1 MSNTDGPMLVAEAM
15 GLGELGLNQPR
26 PTRTDVC
33 EKHGEFESRH
43 LFRTI
48 WASCGTCEEERKAE
62 EERERNAEKE
72 RQEQRAFENAVR
84 CAGIPARFTDRTIG
98 SFDAVSEA
106 QKSVRLFAENLAD
119 ELVVKK
125 RTGRCA
131 VFVGKPGTGK
141 THLAV
146 GIGMHVLRAN
156 RSVVFTTVTR
166 LIRRIRDTYN
176 KSNDETEFD
185 AVSVFTD
192 PYLLILDEVG
202 VQRGTDDEKLLL
214 FDVLNDRYENRLS
227 TILLSNLPAKE
238 LRGYLGDRVFDRLK
252 EDGGQVV
259 VFDWESRRGQI
270 GGVE

>member
-1 MSNTDGPMLVAEAM
+1 MTMERLH
-15 GLGELGLNQPR
+15 ELGLTLNGAGSEP
-26 PTRTDVC
+26 PKPATC
-33 EKHGEFESRH
+33 EQHGDFESRNV
-43 LFRTI
+43 FGSVWSR
-48 WASCGTCEEERKAE
+48 CPVCAE
-62 EERERNAEKE
+62 EAEQARQQRQRMADEEARNERW
-72 RQEQRAFENAVR
+72 QGAVH
-84 CAGIPARFTDRTIG
+84 CAGIPPRFTTRTLDNFIAT
-98 SFDAVSEA
+98 SQA
-106 QKSVRLFAENLAD
+106 QKAALTFAQDMAD
-119 ELVVKK
+119 ELVS
-125 RTGRCA
+125 RHQTGRCA

-146 GIGMHVLRAN
+146 GIGMHALKARHTVL
-156 RSVVFTTVTR
+156 FTTVTR

-176 KSNDETEFD
+176 KGNEETELQ
-185 AVSVFTD
+185 AVSVFTK
-192 PYLLILDEVG
+192 PYLLILDEIG

-214 FDVLNDRYENRLS
+214 FDVLNDRYENQRS